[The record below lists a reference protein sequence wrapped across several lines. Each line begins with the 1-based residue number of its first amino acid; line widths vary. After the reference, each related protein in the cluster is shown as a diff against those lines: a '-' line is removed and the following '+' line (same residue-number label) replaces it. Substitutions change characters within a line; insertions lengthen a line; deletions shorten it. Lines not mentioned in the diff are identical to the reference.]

1 MTIRI
6 NKLEM
11 TWTEEGCV
19 AKAEGFSGVMLT
31 CPRCQALL
39 PRNEVH
45 RCGDEVLPPNPNPK
59 PTVRRPVPAGPVK
72 GESLLRR
79 RAAGKKGKQ

>member
-19 AKAEGFSGVMLT
+19 AVASGFSGVMLT
-31 CPRCQALL
+31 CPRCQATL
-39 PRNEVH
+39 PRDEVH
-45 RCGDEVLPPNPNPK
+45 RCGDEVVAPK
-59 PTVRRPVPAGPVK
+59 NKKKKDVLK
-72 GESLLRR
+72 KKESKH
-79 RAAGKKGKQ
+79 A